1 MRGTH
6 HTLSRNQIEL
16 YPSNSLN
23 AGQIGLKAVL
33 GKYSFVMR
41 TEQQSKWIPILLLG
55 VLTGTTLLVLPYSVT
70 DPINLPKMVFMA
82 IGAMLILGL
91 MLGSGE
97 FEVRKTHYPF
107 LVLILSFIVVLVS
120 QFFTSSAPKSETF
133 YGIPGRNT
141 GILTY
146 LSFTII
152 AWISFNVASISV
164 FKKLFFLASSLG
176 VFLASYGIFQE
187 LGKEPFPYVNVYE
200 SNVFGTFGNPNFQSA
215 FLGVIAVL
223 AFSMLFGPG
232 LKLRQKIAYGFLMAL
247 SLVGVYQTNSIQG
260 FFNFA
265 IGCAI
270 FMFLLLYSKKYYRLS
285 ISLGILIVFG
295 ITNVILSFIKIG
307 PLAELIYKGSMSAR
321 VYYWD
326 TALRMWAD
334 FPLTGVGLDQYG
346 DWLRTYRT
354 TEEVQRNITADS
366 AHSVYL
372 DILSGGGFLLF
383 ALFVFFALFTIW
395 SIIRVMKRS
404 TTPPIEFL
412 ILVGLWTA
420 HQAQSLI
427 SIGHIGVAIWGWVFT
442 GMIIGYELK
451 TRDAPHALE
460 IDNSLAKKR
469 LKEKAQ
475 LSPQSILGLSLGFI
489 LGCALALPPFVSANK
504 YYNSFKTSD
513 ARVIKAATYLQPLN
527 RNSFI
532 QIASLLKANKFDQD
546 ALEVAKDGAR
556 HFPNSYSHW
565 RVLRDVSRVDSK
577 EHLQAIKRLHE
588 LDPNNP
594 EFMNK

>member
-1 MRGTH
+1 M
-6 HTLSRNQIEL
+6 
-16 YPSNSLN
+16 N
-23 AGQIGLKAVL
+23 AGQIPLKAAH

-41 TEQQSKWIPILLLG
+41 TEQQSKWIPFLLLG
-55 VLTGTTLLVLPYSVT
+55 VLSGTTLLVLPYSVT
-70 DPINLPKMVFMA
+70 DPINLPKMVFLA
-82 IGAMLILGL
+82 IGAMLIFGL
-91 MLGSGE
+91 MIGSNE
-97 FEVRKTHYPF
+97 FKVRKIQYPF
-107 LVLILSFIVVLVS
+107 LFLILSFIMVLMS
-120 QFFTSSAPKSETF
+120 QLLTTSGPRSETF
-133 YGIPGRNT
+133 YGTPGRNT

-152 AWISFNVASISV
+152 AWISFNVASISI
-164 FKKLFFLASSLG
+164 FKKLFTLAASLGLFLAT
-176 VFLASYGIFQE
+176 YGIFQE
-187 LGKEPFPYVNVYE
+187 LGREPFPYVNVYE

-223 AFSMLFGPG
+223 AFSMLFRPSQ
-232 LKLRQKIAYGFLMAL
+232 KLSVKILYGILLTL
-247 SLVGVYQTNSIQG
+247 SLIGVYQTNSIQG

-270 FMFLLLYSKKYYRLS
+270 FTFLLLYSKKFYRLS
-285 ISLGILIVFG
+285 ISLAVLIVFG
-295 ITNVILSFIKIG
+295 IANVILSFVKVG

-326 TALRMWAD
+326 TALRIWTD
-334 FPLTGVGLDQYG
+334 FPITGVGLDQYG
-346 DWLRTYRT
+346 DWLRAYRT

-383 ALFVFFALFTIW
+383 APFVFFAIFAIW

-442 GMIIGYELK
+442 GMIIGYEIK
-451 TRDAPHALE
+451 TRDAPHVFE
-460 IDNSLAKKR
+460 IDNRLAKKR
-469 LKEKAQ
+469 IKQKAQ
-475 LSPQSILGLSLGFI
+475 ISPQSILGLFVGLI
-489 LGCALALPPFVSANK
+489 LGCVLALPPFVSSNK

-513 ARVIKAATYLQPLN
+513 ARVIKTATYLQPLN
-527 RNSFI
+527 RNSFV
-532 QIASLLKANKFDQD
+532 QVASLLKANKFDQD
-546 ALEVAKDGAR
+546 ALEVAKEGVR
-556 HFPNSYSHW
+556 NFPNSYSLW
-565 RVLRDVSRVDSK
+565 RVLRDVSPVNSK
-577 EHLQAIKRLHE
+577 EQMQALNRLHE

-594 EFMNK
+594 EFIRK